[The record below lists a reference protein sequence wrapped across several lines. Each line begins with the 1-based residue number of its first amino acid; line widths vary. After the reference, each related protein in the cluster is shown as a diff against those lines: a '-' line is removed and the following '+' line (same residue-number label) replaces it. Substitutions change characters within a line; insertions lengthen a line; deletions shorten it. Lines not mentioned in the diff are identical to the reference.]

1 MKTKLI
7 LGTVTI
13 AMLLFSG
20 CTASNEN
27 VNTSKA
33 SYLSDKS
40 GMTLYTFDKDTKNK
54 SNCYNGCEAK
64 WPVLYTDASSLNLPN
79 GINLDDFGTITRN
92 NGAKQT
98 TYKSQPLYYFFKD
111 TNVNDKKGDGV
122 KGVWH
127 IIK

>member
-7 LGTVTI
+7 LGTVTTTL
-13 AMLLFSG
+13 LLFSG
-20 CTASNEN
+20 CSASNGN
-27 VNTSKA
+27 INANKVFHLT
-33 SYLSDKS
+33 DKN

-54 SNCYNGCEAK
+54 SNCYNDCEAK
-64 WPVLYTDASSLNLPN
+64 WPIFYGDVSNLNLPKDTH
-79 GINLDDFGTITRN
+79 LDDFGTIIRN
-92 NGAKQT
+92 NGAKQI

-111 TNVNDKKGDGV
+111 SNSYDKNGDGV